1 MRRAFLF
8 QLLLG
13 ATILAAQAPLDRP
26 RIGYLADHGGALRP
40 LYGTAANFI
49 LGEPLLGGVVS
60 CASSDTSALVKTAD
74 EVISIGTAGKTLNR
88 WAAPGEDALFAFYAD
103 GAPALVYI
111 RESLQLTRVVED
123 RLETVPV
130 DAERLGGE
138 VAAIA
143 APDHSHALVAV
154 ARGDQIWLV
163 AISTERGEVTG
174 ERLLAG
180 VTGRVHLLEDGS
192 ALFTENGD
200 LVWRA
205 NDGTEKR
212 FPLAGEIRSFAPL
225 GAGWVAAA
233 VQHDGAP
240 GLTRYGLRFDAGR
253 EGIYQ
258 LPEAAQ

>member
-8 QLLLG
+8 QLLFG
-13 ATILAAQAPLDRP
+13 ATIVAAQAPLDRP
-26 RIGYLADHGGALRP
+26 RIGYLADRGGALRP

-49 LGEPLLGGVVS
+49 LGEPLSDGVVS
-60 CASSDTSALVKTAD
+60 CASSNTSALVKTRD
-74 EVISIGTAGKTLNR
+74 EVILIVANGEAINR
-88 WAAPGEDALFAFYAD
+88 WAAPGESALFAFYAG

-111 RESLQLTRVVED
+111 PESLQLARMVED

-130 DAERLGGE
+130 DPERLGGE

-143 APDHSHALVAV
+143 ARDRFHALVAV
-154 ARGDQIWLV
+154 ARGDQIWL
-163 AISTERGEVTG
+163 AGISTENGEVTG

-180 VTGRVHLLEDGS
+180 VTGRVHLLEDES
-192 ALFTENGD
+192 VLFQENAD

-205 NDGTEKR
+205 NDGNEKR

-225 GAGWVAAA
+225 GAGWVAIS
-233 VQHDGAP
+233 VQHDRASGP
-240 GLTRYGLRFDAGR
+240 TRYGLRLDAGR